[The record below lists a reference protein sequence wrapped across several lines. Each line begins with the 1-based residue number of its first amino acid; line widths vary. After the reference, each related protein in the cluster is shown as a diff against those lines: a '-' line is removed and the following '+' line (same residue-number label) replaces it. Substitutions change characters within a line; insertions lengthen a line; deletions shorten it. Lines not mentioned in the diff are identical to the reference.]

1 MFKLKS
7 IERVSLGILVSF
19 SIIIDFIFIVA
30 RFWKGKHELTNGL
43 NYEYDCMFHKYQDCI
58 NNLVL
63 GPSNKGFT
71 ATLPMTTADML
82 QALTTAPLEYSYFDQ
97 EWSVLRDKCYA

>member
-1 MFKLKS
+1 MQIDWKS
-7 IERVSLGILVSF
+7 ISWHNRLFFYHHRIL
-19 SIIIDFIFIVA
+19 IDFGKYLG
-30 RFWKGKHELTNGL
+30 KGSKNDRRIELWIWMYVSRL
-43 NYEYDCMFHKYQDCI
+43 SLYDCF

-97 EWSVLRDKCYA
+97 EWSVLKD